1 MQEKVMACWIVIF
14 SALVAAAHVKAQE
27 PSEPPPAAESEPPA
41 AVEAEPEVAV
51 EAEPEVAPASE
62 PSVTAGSD
70 PVVTIETADPEVSIT
85 YVEAAPAAEEE
96 CEIYCKH
103 VEGKLWIEG
112 TAGPAR
118 YNMTKFRSFNVLP
131 DGVGTLVP
139 KVIVSGPEYGAGIGA
154 QFELVSVGGRFK
166 YGKFGD
172 FDLLSA
178 GIDVGFLAK
187 SVPYVHPYGRFGI
200 YYSTTRNGTPIPGL
214 DNLLTGMKINGG
226 NVSIGAGIRVPIIK
240 WISIAAGFDYSFVG
254 LFISGDEPTGERF
267 EQGVVGGAISGTFA
281 LTVHPL

>member
-1 MQEKVMACWIVIF
+1 MLVVIF
-14 SALVAAAHVKAQE
+14 SALVAAAHVEAQE

-51 EAEPEVAPASE
+51 EAEPEV
-62 PSVTAGSD
+62 
-70 PVVTIETADPEVSIT
+70 
-85 YVEAAPAAEEE
+85 APAAEEE

-154 QFELVSVGGRFK
+154 QFDLVSVGGRFK

-178 GIDVGFLAK
+178 GLDVGFLAK

-200 YYSTTRNGTPIPGL
+200 
-214 DNLLTGMKINGG
+214 
-226 NVSIGAGIRVPIIK
+226 
-240 WISIAAGFDYSFVG
+240 
-254 LFISGDEPTGERF
+254 
-267 EQGVVGGAISGTFA
+267 
-281 LTVHPL
+281 

>member
-1 MQEKVMACWIVIF
+1 MQKNIMACWIPIF
-14 SALVAAAHVKAQE
+14 GALLAAAHVEAQE
-27 PSEPPPAAESEPPA
+27 PTEPPPAAQP
-41 AVEAEPEVAV
+41 
-51 EAEPEVAPASE
+51 E
-62 PSVTAGSD
+62 PSVTAGSNA
-70 PVVTIETADPEVSIT
+70 VVTIETADPEISIA
-85 YVEAAPAAEEE
+85 YVEAAPAAEQE

-112 TAGPAR
+112 TAGPTR
-118 YNMTKFRSFNVLP
+118 YNMTQFRTFDLLP
-131 DGVGTLVP
+131 NGVGTLAP
-139 KVIVSGPEYGAGIGA
+139 KVIVSGPEYGAAIGA

-166 YGKFGD
+166 YGKFAD

-226 NVSIGAGIRVPIIK
+226 NVSLGAGIRVPIIR

-267 EQGVVGGAISGTFA
+267 EHGVVGGAISGTFA